1 MIFILVICSLKTDCH
16 HLKTFFSFYQLHWW
30 DNSGPTKKDY
40 KNIEQQYYPSIKI
53 DFPTV
58 FFYWLS
64 FILVLQKDILYWGI
78 DELTME
84 PCCALKYYPEVDV
97 LQSEK
102 DGDIK
107 QKQKILEQVI
117 KIVVIF
123 LLKIFLFT
131 GSRRGFWQ
139 YRLGSMEVESN
150 TMTAMQKSR
159 F

>member
-1 MIFILVICSLKTDCH
+1 
-16 HLKTFFSFYQLHWW
+16 
-30 DNSGPTKKDY
+30 
-40 KNIEQQYYPSIKI
+40 
-53 DFPTV
+53 
-58 FFYWLS
+58 
-64 FILVLQKDILYWGI
+64 
-78 DELTME
+78 ME

-150 TMTAMQKSR
+150 TMTAMQKSS